1 MNGLW
6 VGVFLVI
13 GNIFVLLVLIVIVGV
28 YLWLRRGYIILRLDI
43 IIELQ
48 LEAVVSIG
56 KVRFWEDGVLRERKV
71 GSDLLR
77 YSYGCI

>member
-6 VGVFLVI
+6 VSVFLVI

-43 IIELQ
+43 IIELL
-48 LEAVVSIG
+48 LEVVVSIG
-56 KVRFWEDGVLRERKV
+56 KVRFWGGGVLREGKV
-71 GSDLLR
+71 GSDLLG
-77 YSYGCI
+77 YSYGCV